1 MGIRALMQS
10 TAPVERIPVQDRSR
24 DMGKMLREA
33 TDRGDPVDEIIGDG
47 MRQIVG
53 GTLDADQYGKRQP
66 RYEHE
71 DVVLSNEYL
80 MMISH
85 IDSTMD
91 DLFQRF
97 TALRACAT
105 KLTET
110 LRDRVIELTVLVS
123 AEKAVV
129 ADLQSHFKDLASR
142 ITETRNAQTAPA
154 PAPRSNGNG
163 SARANGGGEQVGEEL
178 RHAPDEE
185 GARAPQAQVHR

>member
-1 MGIRALMQS
+1 MGIRSLMQS
-10 TAPVERIPVQDRSR
+10 TAVERIPVQDRSR
-24 DMGKMLREA
+24 DMGKMLRDA

-97 TALRACAT
+97 MALRACAT

-129 ADLQSHFKDLASR
+129 ADLQGHFKDLASR
-142 ITETRNAQTAPA
+142 ITEKRNAQFTH
-154 PAPRSNGNG
+154 APRGNGNG
-163 SARANGGGEQVGEEL
+163 GAHANGGGEPHDGEEL
-178 RHAPDEE
+178 RHAPSDEE
-185 GARAPQAQVHR
+185 GARTLQAQVHR